1 VRLHQSLLPGSAQSA
16 CKTQGVSARAD
27 AEAAQ
32 ASLAGLQEE
41 LAGMDSSI
49 ADAKKVCFLLPPGCS
64 RRLAGQAHGSGVG
77 PQVLYG
83 KFGDQINLED

>member
-1 VRLHQSLLPGSAQSA
+1 MLGVRAKH
-16 CKTQGVSARAD
+16 TGVSARAD

-32 ASLAGLQEE
+32 ASLAGLQQE

-49 ADAKKVCFLLPPGCS
+49 ADAKKVCFLLPPG
-64 RRLAGQAHGSGVG
+64 LVAQPAGQAHESGVG